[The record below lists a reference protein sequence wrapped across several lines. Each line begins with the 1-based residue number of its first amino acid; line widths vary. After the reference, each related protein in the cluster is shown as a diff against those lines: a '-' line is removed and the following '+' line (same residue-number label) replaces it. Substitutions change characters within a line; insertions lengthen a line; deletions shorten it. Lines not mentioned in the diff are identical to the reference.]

1 MWDKERIQRL
11 IAENDKAVFRGILAI
26 HARQTASEQSA
37 EATIESNGVG
47 FNYADARLGGYYADY
62 LKRRGCLTG
71 HHLEKAR
78 RMLTKYW
85 RQLAEIA
92 NERQPQAVES
102 KANAARFEEADRID
116 ASLAK
121 QFRAREEGEDVG
133 NYLEAKMVFEEINPP
148 RASDWA

>member
-71 HHLEKAR
+71 HHLDKAR
-78 RMLTKYW
+78 RMLMKYW

-92 NERQPQAVES
+92 NERKPQAVES
-102 KANAARFEEADRID
+102 VAEPAVA
-116 ASLAK
+116 
-121 QFRAREEGEDVG
+121 FRAREDGEDVG
-133 NYLEAKMVFEEINPP
+133 NYLEEKMVFEEINPT